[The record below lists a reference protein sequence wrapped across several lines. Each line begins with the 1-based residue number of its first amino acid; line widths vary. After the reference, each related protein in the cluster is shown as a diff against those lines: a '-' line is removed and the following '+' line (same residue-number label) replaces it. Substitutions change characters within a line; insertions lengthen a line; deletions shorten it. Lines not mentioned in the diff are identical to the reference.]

1 MYVWHYYH
9 CPNTQPPPK
18 KKKITRTKG
27 NKKQTAPKL
36 QLSREK
42 PDANT

>member
-1 MYVWHYYH
+1 MSGTITIVLI
-9 CPNTQPPPK
+9 PKPKKK
-18 KKKITRTKG
+18 KKKITHTKG

>member
-1 MYVWHYYH
+1 MSGTITIVLI
-9 CPNTQPPPK
+9 PKPKKK

>member
-1 MYVWHYYH
+1 MSGTITIVLI
-9 CPNTQPPPK
+9 PKPPPK